1 MGMGRPMPGHAQAV
15 ESRLQFS
22 DQRTKVVIMQI
33 EFRCNN
39 SECGA
44 LIDGRDRI
52 RDDART
58 GAPAVLCSKCG
69 VRHVATTNSGY
80 SGGKLSFAIPKDP
93 GDGTGGSTGDGG
105 G

>member
-1 MGMGRPMPGHAQAV
+1 MPGHARSV

-22 DQRTKVVIMQI
+22 DQPTKVVIMQI

-52 RDDART
+52 RDDVRT